1 MVMSSMFVCHFVHP
15 NLRAKIIFKKEE
27 AAENGGID
35 FEIADICTSEDW
47 Y

>member
-1 MVMSSMFVCHFVHP
+1 MVMSSMFVYHFVHP
-15 NLRAKIIFKKEE
+15 NLRAEIIFKKEE